1 MRTDRLTSTLREDAS
16 TPANADDHRPPSDPA
31 PAGVASLLPS
41 IDPDAALALP
51 RDRQWDLFQ
60 WLLAVG
66 RDDEATALL
75 DAIDDEGRTPVR
87 VTVERARLASR
98 RGRLAEAC
106 DLLRARHDE
115 RPSATS
121 RHDLVRALLEA
132 GDLAEA
138 EALLE
143 SAVDDTGND
152 ATARLLAADLA
163 RARGDLAGA
172 GSILEAV
179 AADDPGN
186 RTVRFALAGVRL
198 RQNRPD
204 DVLALVDLLLDGEA
218 PLSPTQSLATA
229 ALLDAVGRPARA
241 TTLRAA
247 GVRAEADR
255 LLIVAERLRQALGL
269 TGDALGPAAHRDAP
283 LPPDAEAANGPID
296 ASGRLDASSTADP
309 RSDFPAGPDAPPVV
323 SEAQPSSPAA
333 PDREPE
339 PVPDPEPEPEPDP
352 AVVAKLD
359 ELFGH
364 PAFRPNQW
372 SVVRRVLAGE
382 DTLAI
387 LPTGAGKSLTYQLP
401 AMLLD
406 GVTLV
411 LSPLIALMKDQV
423 EGLPPAVRERTA
435 YLNSTLTAEEQR
447 AVMGRLVDGDLK
459 LVYAAPERLRQGTFL
474 AALRQANLARV
485 VVDEAHCISLW
496 GHDFRPDYLGIP
508 HALAELGNPPLLAVT
523 ATATPEMARAIEQQ
537 FGRDLTFVRGTAFRP
552 NLTYEV
558 RHAKNREEKLEAVLE
573 IAREERGAGIVYVS
587 SRDDAERIATL
598 LRRRGVDA
606 VPYHAGLPKEQRD
619 ASQERFMSGRAR
631 VVVATVAFGMGVDK
645 PDVRFIIH
653 VSPSLSLEA
662 YAQESGRAGRDGL
675 PSRCVM
681 LATKQDQTSLKRLAA
696 RDQLDLADLR
706 AVYARVMQAAKGR
719 WASLD
724 ARDLARAMPLTED
737 GEDRQDPRL
746 ALNLLAQGR
755 LLRRHPDA
763 PAEVTVRRIASA
775 ASASDAPSDL
785 VDRFAAW
792 SDLGPHPGATVVA
805 GVPEACDALG
815 CTPFDLLAALTARP
829 DLDLWERGRDLCYE
843 LLPTGNDAKFRLES
857 VLARSKAAADSRV
870 NAVFA
875 YVNSRECR
883 HVVIARHLGDRIA
896 PCGDACDVCLGL
908 AATTPEPRA
917 QRERSSRPD
926 PVADALAVLAA
937 MPTLPFSVGK
947 TGLVNLLLG
956 SVESS
961 IRPDR
966 SAAFGALEH
975 RTKNAIGKTVD
986 RLVETGYL
994 ERDMDHEYKL
1004 ISLTRKG
1011 RGADAESLSADA
1023 FPGGRP
1029 PGSATDTG
1037 AIPADVD
1044 ADLLAALKQW
1054 RGDQSRE
1061 RGVSAFV
1068 VASNRA
1074 LEGIAAVY
1082 PTSEDALLQVPGIGR
1097 GFVDRYGPEILR
1109 LIADH
1114 AES

>member
-1 MRTDRLTSTLREDAS
+1 MLDQVDFAVEASSAVRADPTTLGS
-16 TPANADDHRPPSDPA
+16 M
-31 PAGVASLLPS
+31 
-41 IDPDAALALP
+41 LP
-51 RDRQWDLFQ
+51 RVEAGEALSLPRERQWDLLH
-60 WLLAVG
+60 WLTAVG
-66 RDDEATALL
+66 RDDEAAALL
-75 DAIDDEGRTPVR
+75 DAIDAEGRTAVR
-87 VTVERARLASR
+87 VTVERARLAAR
-98 RGRLAEAC
+98 QGRPAEAC
-106 DLLRARHDE
+106 DLLRARNDE
-115 RPSATS
+115 RPSMTA
-121 RHDLVRALLEA
+121 RNDLVRVLLEA
-132 GDLAEA
+132 GNLAEA
-138 EALLE
+138 AALLE
-143 SAVDDTGND
+143 SAVDDSGAG
-152 ATARLLAADLA
+152 ATSRLLAADLA
-163 RARGDLAGA
+163 VANGDLTTAA
-172 GSILEAV
+172 SILEAV
-179 AADDPGN
+179 VADDPGN
-186 RTVRFALAGVRL
+186 RAARLALARVRL

-204 DVLALVDLLLDGEA
+204 DVLALVDELSDGET
-218 PLSPTQSLATA
+218 PLSAAQSLAAA

-241 TTLRAA
+241 DALRAA
-247 GVRAEADR
+247 GVRAEVDR
-255 LLIVAERLRQALGL
+255 LLAVAARLRQALGL
-269 TGDALGPAAHRDAP
+269 ADV
-283 LPPDAEAANGPID
+283 
-296 ASGRLDASSTADP
+296 ASGPVARRDTDRSLGSGSPAEPANAGDPLVAASTSDRRPSTAVDP
-309 RSDFPAGPDAPPVV
+309 SDPAVTGGA
-323 SEAQPSSPAA
+323 S
-333 PDREPE
+333 PE
-339 PVPDPEPEPEPDP
+339 PASAPEPEPEPEPDPDP

-364 PAFRPNQW
+364 AAFRPNQW
-372 SVVRRVLAGE
+372 DVVRRVLAGE
-382 DTLAI
+382 DTLAV

-423 EGLPPAVRERTA
+423 EGLPPAVGERTA
-435 YLNSTLTAEEQR
+435 YLNSTLTADEQR
-447 AVMGRLVDGDLK
+447 AVMDRMVDGDLK

-474 AALRQANLARV
+474 AALRRAGLARV

-508 HALAELGNPPLLAVT
+508 HALADLGNPPLLAVT
-523 ATATPEMARAIEQQ
+523 ATATPEMARTIARQ
-537 FGRDLTFVRGTAFRP
+537 FGRDLAVVRGTAFRP

-558 RHAKNREEKLEAVLE
+558 RHCRNREEKLEAVLE

-587 SRDDAERIATL
+587 SRDDAEKIATL

-619 ASQERFMSGRAR
+619 ASQSRFMSGRAR
-631 VVVATVAFGMGVDK
+631 VVVATVAFGMGIDK
-645 PDVRFIIH
+645 PDVRFIVH

-706 AVYARVMQAAKGR
+706 AVYAKVMQAAKGR

-724 ARDLARAMPLTED
+724 ARDLVGAMPLAEGSD
-737 GEDRQDPRL
+737 ERQDPRL
-746 ALNLLAQGR
+746 ALNLLAQGN

-763 PAEVTVRRIASA
+763 PAEVTVRRTTA
-775 ASASDAPSDL
+775 AEAADGTPNDL
-785 VDRFAAW
+785 VERFAAW
-792 SDLGPHPGATVVA
+792 SGLGPHAGASVVA
-805 GVPEACDALG
+805 SVPEACDALG

-829 DLDLWERGRDLCYE
+829 DLDLRERNRTLCYE
-843 LLPTGNDAKFRLES
+843 LLPAGDDAKRRLES

-875 YVNSRECR
+875 YVNARECR

-908 AATTPEPRA
+908 TAAATTGRPPA
-917 QRERSSRPD
+917 ERPTRPD
-926 PVADALAVLAA
+926 PAADALAVLAA

-966 SAAFGALEH
+966 SAAFGTLDH
-975 RTKNAIGKTVD
+975 RTKNAIGKTID

-1011 RGADAESLSADA
+1011 RDADAESLTADA
-1023 FPGGRP
+1023 FPSSRP
-1029 PGSATDTG
+1029 PSRETDAAETAG
-1037 AIPADVD
+1037 DIDP
-1044 ADLLAALKQW
+1044 DLLAVLKQW

-1061 RGVSAFV
+1061 RGVAAFII
-1068 VASNRA
+1068 ASNKA
-1074 LEGIAAVY
+1074 LDGIAAVV
-1082 PTSEDALLQVPGIGR
+1082 PASEGALLQIPGIGR

-1109 LIADH
+1109 LVADH

>member
-1 MRTDRLTSTLREDAS
+1 MLDLADVAAEASSAVRADPTTLGS
-16 TPANADDHRPPSDPA
+16 M
-31 PAGVASLLPS
+31 
-41 IDPDAALALP
+41 LP
-51 RDRQWDLFQ
+51 RVEAGEALSLPRERQWDLLH
-60 WLLAVG
+60 WLIAVG
-66 RDDEATALL
+66 RDDEAVALL
-75 DAIDDEGRTPVR
+75 DAIDDEGRTAVR
-87 VTVERARLASR
+87 VSVERARLAAR
-98 RGRLAEAC
+98 QGRSVEAC
-106 DLLRARHDE
+106 DLLRARHTD
-115 RPSATS
+115 RPTPTS
-121 RHDLVRALLEA
+121 PHDLARALLEA
-132 GDLAEA
+132 GNLAEA
-138 EALLE
+138 ADLL
-143 SAVDDTGND
+143 ATGD
-152 ATARLLAADLA
+152 ADGRGAAAARLLAADLA
-163 RARGDLAGA
+163 LAGGDPDGA
-172 GSILEAV
+172 ASHLGTLL
-179 AADDPGN
+179 ADDPGN
-186 RTVRFALAGVRL
+186 RAARLALARVRL

-204 DVLALVDLLLDGEA
+204 DVLALVDELSDGET
-218 PLSPTQSLATA
+218 PLSAAQSLAVA

-241 TTLRAA
+241 DALRAA
-247 GVRAEADR
+247 GVRAEVDR
-255 LLIVAERLRQALGL
+255 LLAVAARLRQALGL
-269 TGDALGPAAHRDAP
+269 ADG
-283 LPPDAEAANGPID
+283 
-296 ASGRLDASSTADP
+296 ASGPVARRDTDRSLGSGSSTEPTNASDP
-309 RSDFPAGPDAPPVV
+309 LVAASTPDRRPCTVVDPSDPPVTGGA
-323 SEAQPSSPAA
+323 S
-333 PDREPE
+333 PE
-339 PVPDPEPEPEPDP
+339 PASAPDPEPEPEPDPDP

-364 PAFRPNQW
+364 AAFRPNQW
-372 SVVRRVLAGE
+372 DVVRRVLAGE

-423 EGLPPAVRERTA
+423 EGLPPAVGERTA
-435 YLNSTLTAEEQR
+435 YLNSTLTADEQR
-447 AVMGRLVDGDLK
+447 AVMDRMVDGDLK
-459 LVYAAPERLRQGTFL
+459 LIYAAPERLRQGTFL
-474 AALRQANLARV
+474 AALRRAGLARV

-508 HALAELGNPPLLAVT
+508 HALADLGNPPLLAVT
-523 ATATPEMARAIEQQ
+523 ATATPEMARTIARQ
-537 FGRDLTFVRGTAFRP
+537 FGRDLAVVRGTAFRP

-558 RHAKNREEKLEAVLE
+558 RHCRNREEKLEAVLE

-587 SRDDAERIATL
+587 SRDDAEKIATL

-619 ASQERFMSGRAR
+619 ASQSRFMSGRAR
-631 VVVATVAFGMGVDK
+631 VVVATVAFGMGIDK
-645 PDVRFIIH
+645 PDVRFIVH

-696 RDQLDLADLR
+696 RDL
-706 AVYARVMQAAKGR
+706 VG
-719 WASLD
+719 
-724 ARDLARAMPLTED
+724 AMPLAE
-737 GEDRQDPRL
+737 GSEERQDPRL
-746 ALNLLAQGR
+746 ALNLLAQGN

-763 PAEVTVRRIASA
+763 PAEVVVRRIAPASPADGA
-775 ASASDAPSDL
+775 ASDL

-792 SDLGPHPGATVVA
+792 SGLDLHAGASVVA
-805 GVPEACDALG
+805 SVPEACDALG

-829 DLDLWERGRDLCYE
+829 DLDLRERNRTLCYE
-843 LLPTGNDAKFRLES
+843 LLPAGDDAKRRLES

-875 YVNSRECR
+875 YVNARECR

-908 AATTPEPRA
+908 AAAATTGRPPA
-917 QRERSSRPD
+917 ERPTRPD
-926 PVADALAVLAA
+926 PAADALAVLAA

-966 SAAFGALEH
+966 SAAFGTLDH
-975 RTKNAIGKTVD
+975 RTKNAIGKTID

-994 ERDMDHEYKL
+994 DRDMDHEYKL

-1011 RGADAESLSADA
+1011 RDADAESLTADA
-1023 FPGGRP
+1023 FPSSRP
-1029 PGSATDTG
+1029 RSRETDAAETAG
-1037 AIPADVD
+1037 DIDP
-1044 ADLLAALKQW
+1044 DLLAVLKQW
-1054 RGDQSRE
+1054 RGGQSRE
-1061 RGVSAFV
+1061 RGVAAFII
-1068 VASNRA
+1068 ASNKA
-1074 LEGIAAVY
+1074 LDGIAAAF
-1082 PTSEDALLQVPGIGR
+1082 PASEGALLQIPGIGR

>member
-1 MRTDRLTSTLREDAS
+1 ML
-16 TPANADDHRPPSDPA
+16 DPA
-31 PAGVASLLPS
+31 DVAAEASS
-41 IDPDAALALP
+41 AVRADPTTLGSMLP
-51 RDRQWDLFQ
+51 RVEAGEALSLPRERQWDLLH
-60 WLLAVG
+60 WLIAVG
-66 RDDEATALL
+66 RDDEAVALL
-75 DAIDDEGRTPVR
+75 DAIDDEGRTAVR
-87 VTVERARLASR
+87 VSVERARLAAR
-98 RGRLAEAC
+98 QGRSVEAC
-106 DLLRARHDE
+106 DLLRARHTD
-115 RPSATS
+115 RPTPTS
-121 RHDLVRALLEA
+121 RHDLARALLEA
-132 GDLAEA
+132 GNLAEA
-138 EALLE
+138 ADLL
-143 SAVDDTGND
+143 ATAD
-152 ATARLLAADLA
+152 ADGRGTAAARLLAAEL
-163 RARGDLAGA
+163 
-172 GSILEAV
+172 
-179 AADDPGN
+179 
-186 RTVRFALAGVRL
+186 ALAGGDPDGAASHLGALLADDLGNRAARLALARVRL
-198 RQNRPD
+198 RQNRPG
-204 DVLALVDLLLDGEA
+204 DVLALVDELSDGEA
-218 PLSPTQSLATA
+218 PLSAAQSLAAA
-229 ALLDAVGRPARA
+229 ALLDAVGRPAWA
-241 TTLRAA
+241 DALRAA

-255 LLIVAERLRQALGL
+255 LLAVAARLRQALGL
-269 TGDALGPAAHRDAP
+269 ADGASGPVARRDTEGSLGSGSPAEPTNASAP
-283 LPPDAEAANGPID
+283 LVAATTPDRRP
-296 ASGRLDASSTADP
+296 STVVDP
-309 RSDFPAGPDAPPVV
+309 SDPPVTG
-323 SEAQPSSPAA
+323 APS
-333 PDREPE
+333 PE
-339 PVPDPEPEPEPDP
+339 PASASDPEPAPEPDP

-364 PAFRPNQW
+364 AAFRPNQW
-372 SVVRRVLAGE
+372 DVVRRVLAGE

-423 EGLPPAVRERTA
+423 ESLPPAVRERTA
-435 YLNSTLTAEEQR
+435 YLNSTLAAEEQR
-447 AVMGRLVDGDLK
+447 AVMDRLVDGDLK
-459 LVYAAPERLRQGTFL
+459 LVYVAPERLRQGTFL
-474 AALRQANLARV
+474 AALRRANLALV

-537 FGRDLTFVRGTAFRP
+537 FGRDLTVVRGTAFRP

-696 RDQLDLADLR
+696 RDQFDLADLR

-724 ARDLARAMPLTED
+724 ARDLARAMPQTED

-746 ALNLLAQGR
+746 ALNLLAQGH

-775 ASASDAPSDL
+775 ATASDAPSDL

-815 CTPFDLLAALTARP
+815 CTPFDLLAALTARS

-843 LLPTGNDAKFRLES
+843 LLPAGNDAKFRLES

-896 PCGDACDVCLGL
+896 PCGTACDVCLGL

-917 QRERSSRPD
+917 QRERPSRPD

-994 ERDMDHEYKL
+994 ERDMDHEYKP
-1004 ISLTRKG
+1004 ITLTRKG

-1029 PGSATDTG
+1029 PASATDTG

-1044 ADLLAALKQW
+1044 PDLLAALKQW

-1061 RGVSAFV
+1061 RGVAAFII
-1068 VASNRA
+1068 ASNKA
-1074 LEGIAAVY
+1074 LDGIAAVV